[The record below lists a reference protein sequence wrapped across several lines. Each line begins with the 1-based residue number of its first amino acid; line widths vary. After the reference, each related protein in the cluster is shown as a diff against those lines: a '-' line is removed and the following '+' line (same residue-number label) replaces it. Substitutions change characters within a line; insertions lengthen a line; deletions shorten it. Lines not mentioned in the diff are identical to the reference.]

1 MDNLL
6 RAVKSFGMEINA
18 DKTKIMTNNP
28 EGFNTNISVDG
39 QVLETVGSFKYLGA
53 IVSDEGSRKEILS
66 RIAQATMV
74 FHKLDS
80 LWRDKSLNLKSKIRL
95 MRTLVISILLH
106 ACESWTLTAELERK
120 ISVTEMKFYRRILNI
135 RYQDHVTNDE
145 VRNKIT
151 AVVGPLETFLS
162 TVKRRKLR
170 WFGHVVRSNGLAKT
184 ILQGTVQGGRP
195 RRRHQR
201 MDRVDPP

>member
-1 MDNLL
+1 
-6 RAVKSFGMEINA
+6 
-18 DKTKIMTNNP
+18 MTNNP

-53 IVSDEGSRKEILS
+53 IVSDEGSRKETLS
-66 RIAQATMV
+66 RIAQAIMV

-80 LWRDKSLNLKSKIRL
+80 FWRDKSFNLKSKIRL
-95 MRTLVISILLH
+95 MRTLVISIFLY

-120 ISVTEMKFYRRILNI
+120 IYVTEMKFYRRILNI

-151 AVVGPLETFLS
+151 AVVGPLETLLS

-184 ILQGTVQGGRP
+184 VLQGTVQGGRK
-195 RRRHQR
+195 RERSRKRWEDNIKEWTGLTLHEAMKTTKDQAA
-201 MDRVDPP
+201 